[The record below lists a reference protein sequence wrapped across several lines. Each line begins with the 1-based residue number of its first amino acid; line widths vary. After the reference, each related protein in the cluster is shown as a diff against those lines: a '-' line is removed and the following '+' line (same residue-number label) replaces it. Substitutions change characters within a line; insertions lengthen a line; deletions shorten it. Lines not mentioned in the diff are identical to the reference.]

1 MKRATAVIVVIFS
14 VLLTAFATAAGI
26 FIGLLRRRDE
36 AFVRRFT
43 RLQRDVL
50 NPTVMKNAG
59 EAGQNTA
66 VIETI
71 GRRTGNAYETPI
83 SPVPDAD
90 GWSAALVYGPQT
102 AWARN
107 AIAAGEAV
115 LRIDG
120 ARHRV
125 DGIEV
130 VPIAETAFARTQPGL
145 MKLFRVE
152 QAVRMRD
159 AGVIEPEPHV
169 TR

>member
-1 MKRATAVIVVIFS
+1 MKRSAVVLLVIFS
-14 VLLTAFATAAGI
+14 VLLAALATAAGV
-26 FIGLLRRRDE
+26 FVGLLRRRDE

-71 GRRTGNAYETPI
+71 GRQTGNAYETPI
-83 SPVPDAD
+83 SPVRDAD
-90 GWSAALVYGPQT
+90 GWSVALVYGPQT
-102 AWARN
+102 SWARN

-120 ARHRV
+120 SRHRV

-130 VPIAETAFARTQPGL
+130 VPITETALSRTQPGL

-159 AGVIEPEPHV
+159 AGIIEPETTA